1 MTTTIAETHLNR
13 SWSSMKAA
21 NQYLRRNGLNLT
33 KLGYTV
39 REREIAKGNV
49 VFEIVSIDQ
58 AQAAADAEDARDTAA
73 QAAPEPKA
81 DVLPQ
86 HKPGRRV
93 APTQAA
99 VAAEPVPAAPIA
111 TPTVAWDRN
120 TPMPARCIIELVTG
134 DEDGHWPGDVAVV
147 TAFKSAKRLKVMVR
161 VRDASDPARVV
172 YETTGKKAKAARA
185 GSGAARAGNGEN
197 ERIIL
202 EQLRRDGGAT
212 ATEIRTALGWKA
224 IAAEA
229 YLTKFAAKRGL
240 KLAIAKGATRAAT
253 RYSVPAAE

>member
-1 MTTTIAETHLNR
+1 MTTNESTTIAETHLNR

-21 NQYLRRNGLNLT
+21 NQYCRRNGLNLT
-33 KLGYTV
+33 KAGYTIH
-39 REREIAKGNV
+39 EREIAKGTT
-49 VFEIVSIDQ
+49 VFEIVPVDQ
-58 AQAAADAEDARDTAA
+58 ALAELDALDAADAAA
-73 QAAPEPKA
+73 QAAPAAKP

-93 APTQAA
+93 APAQAA
-99 VAAEPVPAAPIA
+99 VAAAALA

-134 DEDGHWPGDVAVV
+134 DEDGHWAGDVAVV
-147 TAFKSAKRLKVMVR
+147 NAFKTAKRLKLMVR
-161 VRDASDPARVV
+161 VRDAADPTRVV
-172 YETTGKKAKAARA
+172 YETTGRKAKAPRA
-185 GSGAARAGNGEN
+185 GGTGQPRNTDN

-202 EQLRRDGGAT
+202 EQLRREGGAT
-212 ATEIRTALGWKA
+212 ATEIRVALGWKA